1 MSTFPSPAPNNP
13 WITQKT
19 KTIFQTDW
27 ISVED
32 SQVINPAGQKCNYG
46 VVRFKN
52 RAVGIIP
59 YEAGYIW
66 MVGQTRYA
74 LNHYSWE
81 IPEGGAP
88 ILANET
94 MEAAGRRELAEET
107 GLRAKNF
114 TPLFEVHLSNSV
126 TDEWGQV
133 FLATR
138 LSQGQS
144 KLEDTE
150 DISVLK
156 ISLEDA
162 YKAIEKGIIT
172 DSLTVTAI
180 YKLKLMK
187 ALGELSE

>member
-1 MSTFPSPAPNNP
+1 MSTPFPTAPQNP
-13 WITQKT
+13 WITHKT
-19 KTIFQTDW
+19 EGVFQSDW
-27 ISVED
+27 ICVEN
-32 SQVINPAGQKCNYG
+32 SEVTNPAGQKSAYG

-74 LNHYSWE
+74 LNQYSWE

-88 ILANET
+88 IRAGET
-94 MEAAGRRELAEET
+94 MEIAGRRELAEET

-133 FLATR
+133 FLATD
-138 LSQGQS
+138 LSQGQCA
-144 KLEDTE
+144 LEDTE

-162 YKAIEKGIIT
+162 YNAIESGIIT
-172 DSLTVTAI
+172 DSLSVTAI

-187 ALGELSE
+187 AIGELS